1 MNLAEPFVRRTVAT
15 TLLSIGLLLIGL
27 ISYRALPVASM
38 PTVDLPTIRVSA
50 SRPGA
55 DPETM
60 ASSVAAPLERRLGA
74 IAGVTEITSRSG
86 QGNTSIAIQFDVTRK
101 VDKAAQ
107 DVQSAINAAAA
118 DLPSDM
124 PTLPMFRKVN
134 PAAMPIMVLA
144 MTSSTLPNSQLYDA
158 ADSVLVQR
166 LSQIE
171 GVADVTVSGAEQPAI
186 RVEVDPMVI
195 AASGISLEQV
205 RTAIAN
211 GAALGPVGMFEGTRQ
226 AEIITVN
233 SQFKSGA
240 EYKSLVLRAKNGTI
254 LRLTDIANVTDGVR
268 NTRTAGT
275 YDGRP
280 AVLITITKAA
290 NANVV
295 ATVDRVRELLPEIK
309 RWVPAD
315 IDIAVMS
322 DRTATIRASLAEMQR
337 TLLFS
342 VLLVMA
348 VMFAFLGRLVPML
361 AAGVTIPLSF
371 AGTFAG
377 MWLVGFSIDNLSLM
391 ALAISVGFV
400 VDDAIV
406 VIETVVHR
414 IEQGASPLEAAVASA
429 RRIAFT
435 IITISL
441 SLVAAFLPLIFMPG
455 TIGKF
460 LQEFALTVTFAIA
473 VSTLVALTVTPML
486 CGHYLEAAPA
496 IAVRPSLMTRA
507 LNAIVAAYQAS
518 LRIALGHI
526 WIMLLS
532 LAITIVLTVQ
542 LFITLPKG
550 YVPQDDTG
558 LMFGWTS
565 GQPDI
570 SFDRMREL
578 QARAAEIVRA
588 DEAVAHVGSFLG
600 NSGWVASANNGQLMV
615 ALKPLGERKVSAQVV
630 VARLR
635 NELQSITGF
644 NVWLAPAQDTRIG
657 ARQGRSEFQF
667 TLWSADLVELRRTA
681 PLVAERLRQV
691 PGIVDVSTDQ
701 EGGGLQAMV
710 QIDRP
715 TAARL
720 KVGIQDISSALNDMY
735 SQRQV
740 AVIYRERNQ
749 YRVVMGGE
757 RRLGQEPEDISHVYV
772 PSSGGTQIPLSVV
785 ASVRRSLVPLAV
797 IQQGQFAAITVSFG
811 LEPGFGIGLATPA
824 IRAAVAGMALP
835 ETIHAEF
842 AGDAAAFARSANDQ
856 TLLIIAALVAIYILL
871 GVLYE
876 SLIHPLTILSTLPS
890 AGLGALITLKLTGTD
905 LTLIAF
911 IGIILLIGIVKKNG
925 IMLVD
930 QALDLQNRGGLAPRE
945 AIIQAAGDRFRPIL
959 MTTLA
964 AMLGAL
970 PLVLG
975 EGPGSELRRP
985 LGITVVGGLAL
996 SQILTLYTTPAIY
1009 LAFERLRVWRW
1020 PWRRQVAH
1028 RRSQGNSINCSSQQ
1042 LKSTA
1047 IKPTVEA
1054 RHKASSRRCA
1064 TRFV

>member
-1 MNLAEPFVRRTVAT
+1 MNLAEPFVRRPVAT
-15 TLLSIGLLLIGL
+15 TLLSIGLMLIGL
-27 ISYRALPVASM
+27 VSYRALPVASL
-38 PTVDLPTIRVSA
+38 PNVDLPTLRVSA

-74 IAGVTEITSRSG
+74 ISGVTEITS
-86 QGNTSIAIQFDVTRK
+86 TSSLGAATITLQFDLKRK

-124 PTLPMFRKVN
+124 PSLPSFRKVN
-134 PAAMPIMVLA
+134 PAAAPILILA
-144 MTSSTLPNSQLYDA
+144 LTSSTLATSALYDA
-158 ADSVLVQR
+158 ADTVLVQR
-166 LSQIE
+166 LSQVE

-186 RVEVDPMVI
+186 RVEVDPTVI

-211 GAALGPVGMFEGTRQ
+211 GAALGPVGAFDGTRQ
-226 AEIITVN
+226 SEIITVN
-233 SQFKSGA
+233 SQFRTAA

-254 LRLTDIANVTDGVR
+254 LRLTDIATVTDGVR

-295 ATVDRVRELLPEIK
+295 ATVDRVRALLPEIK

-315 IDIAVMS
+315 IDIAIMS

-342 VLLVMA
+342 VLLVMG
-348 VMFAFLGRLVPML
+348 VVFAFLGRLVPML

-406 VIETVVHR
+406 VIENVVHR
-414 IEQGASPLEAAVASA
+414 IEQGASPLEAAVESA

-435 IITISL
+435 IVTISL
-441 SLVAAFLPLIFMPG
+441 SLAAAFLPLIFMGG

-473 VSTLVALTVTPML
+473 VSTVVALTVTPML
-486 CGHYLEAAPA
+486 CGHYLKPAPV
-496 IAVRPSLMTRA
+496 IAPRPSLMTRA
-507 LNAIVAAYQAS
+507 MTAVVTTYQVS
-518 LRIALGHI
+518 LRAALGHI
-526 WIMLLS
+526 WIMLLG
-532 LAITIVLTVQ
+532 LVITIVLTVQ
-542 LFITLPKG
+542 LFISLPKG

-558 LMFGWTS
+558 LMFGWTNAA
-565 GQPDI
+565 PDI
-570 SFDRMREL
+570 SFEQMRTL
-578 QARAAEIVRA
+578 QERAATIVSA
-588 DEAVAHVGSFLG
+588 DPAVAHVGSFLG
-600 NSGWVASANNGQLMV
+600 SSGWVNSRNNGQLMI
-615 ALKPLGERKVSAQVV
+615 ALKPLEERQISAQRV

-635 NELQSITGF
+635 DQLQTITGF
-644 NVWLAPAQDTRIG
+644 SVWLTPAQDTRIG
-657 ARQGRSEFQF
+657 ARQGRSEYQF
-667 TLWSADLVELRRTA
+667 TLWSADLAELRRTA
-681 PLVAERLRQV
+681 PLVAERMRQV
-691 PGIVDVSTDQ
+691 PGLVDVSTDQ
-701 EGGGLQAMV
+701 EAGGLQADV
-710 QIDRP
+710 KIDRR

-720 KVGIQDISSALNDMY
+720 KVGIQDISAALNDVF

-740 AVIYRERNQ
+740 AVVYGERNQ
-749 YRVVMGGE
+749 YRVVMGIE
-757 RRLGQEPEDISHVYV
+757 PRLGQEPEDIDNIYV
-772 PSSGGTQIPLSVV
+772 PSSAGTQIPLSAV
-785 ASVRRSLVPLAV
+785 ASVGRSLVPLV
-797 IQQGQFAAITVSFG
+797 VNHQGQFAAVTINYGHAPDMS
-811 LEPGFGIGLATPA
+811 IGEATTA
-824 IRAAVAGMALP
+824 IRVAVATMALP

-842 AGDAAAFARSANDQ
+842 AGDAAAFARSSSDQ

-876 SLIHPLTILSTLPS
+876 SLVHPLTILSTLPS
-890 AGLGALITLKLTGTD
+890 AGLGALLTLKLTGTD
-905 LTLIAF
+905 LTMIAF

-930 QALDLQNRGGLAPRE
+930 QALDLQTRLGLDPRA

-964 AMLGAL
+964 AMLGAM
-970 PLVLG
+970 PLLLG

-985 LGITVVGGLAL
+985 LGITVVGGLFL

-1009 LAFERLRVWRW
+1009 LAFERLSRWSWRG
-1020 PWRRQVAH
+1020 R
-1028 RRSQGNSINCSSQQ
+1028 
-1042 LKSTA
+1042 
-1047 IKPTVEA
+1047 
-1054 RHKASSRRCA
+1054 ASP
-1064 TRFV
+1064 V